1 MVDKGTPYSAGDTAT
16 FRIYVYNQGTV
27 TAAANT
33 IKVKDYIP
41 GDMILADAAWNAADS
56 SYTFSNA
63 IAAGSLDSVDIA
75 LQIAPSFMGTS
86 ITNNAEIVEDGGDDA
101 DSTPGS
107 EANGNAPDGNDND
120 VAATDGSDDYDP
132 ATVPV
137 QQGYD
142 LALTKVLVDK
152 GTPYSA
158 GDTATF
164 RIYVYNQGTVTAVAN
179 TVKVKDYIPS
189 DMILADAA
197 WNAADSS
204 YTFSNAIAAGS
215 LDSVDIALQVAPSF
229 MGTSI
234 TNNAEIV
241 EDGGDDAD
249 STPGSEANGNAPDG
263 NDNDTGLTDG
273 SDDYDPAT
281 VPVQQGYDLAL
292 TKVLVDKGTP
302 YNAGDTATFRIYVYN
317 QGTVTAAT
325 NTIKVKD
332 YIPSDMILAD
342 AAWNAADS
350 SYTFSNAIAAGSL
363 DSVDIALQIA
373 PSFMGTSITNNA
385 EIVEDGGD
393 DADST
398 PGSEANGN
406 APDGNDN
413 DVAATDGSD
422 DYDPATV
429 SVQQG
434 YDLALTKVLVD
445 KGTPYSVQGIRQP
458 SEFMYI
464 TKEQ

>member
-1 MVDKGTPYSAGDTAT
+1 MVDKGTPYNAGDTAT

-33 IKVKDYIP
+33 IKI
-41 GDMILADAAWNAADS
+41 
-56 SYTFSNA
+56 
-63 IAAGSLDSVDIA
+63 
-75 LQIAPSFMGTS
+75 Q
-86 ITNNAEIVEDGGDDA
+86 
-101 DSTPGS
+101 
-107 EANGNAPDGNDND
+107 
-120 VAATDGSDDYDP
+120 
-132 ATVPV
+132 
-137 QQGYD
+137 
-142 LALTKVLVDK
+142 
-152 GTPYSA
+152 
-158 GDTATF
+158 
-164 RIYVYNQGTVTAVAN
+164 
-179 TVKVKDYIPS
+179 DYIPS

-215 LDSVDIALQVAPSF
+215 LDSVDIALQIAPNF

-263 NDNDTGLTDG
+263 YDNDVAATDG

-292 TKVLVDKGTP
+292 TKVLVDKGHHIMQEIRQP
-302 YNAGDTATFRIYVYN
+302 SEFMY

-350 SYTFSNAIAAGSL
+350 SYTFSNAIAAG
-363 DSVDIALQIA
+363 I
-373 PSFMGTSITNNA
+373 
-385 EIVEDGGD
+385 
-393 DADST
+393 
-398 PGSEANGN
+398 
-406 APDGNDN
+406 
-413 DVAATDGSD
+413 
-422 DYDPATV
+422 
-429 SVQQG
+429 
-434 YDLALTKVLVD
+434 
-445 KGTPYSVQGIRQP
+445 
-458 SEFMYI
+458 
-464 TKEQ
+464 